1 MPFSSG
7 RESVSGMINVF
18 AGTWFRGRRRVDDVS
33 FNESLPLFFI
43 SFYLLGMLFLA
54 RFFPVIFVILF
65 FRYSNAIRTQGSQ
78 TWLKGHV
85 SLISH
90 LS

>member
-65 FRYSNAIRTQGSQ
+65 FRYSNAIRTQGGQ